1 MSWWNAKYKNDH
13 GEYEITFGSKKREKA
28 KAVEKVCQAVIDK
41 QVEFPH
47 DVVLKEDVE
56 KILEWLLL
64 YVMTDDKQVYSNG
77 TVFVPLYRV
86 KQALEDKA
94 YNGFREGC

>member
-13 GEYEITFGSKKREKA
+13 GEYEITFGSQKYEKT
-28 KAVEKVCQAVIDK
+28 KAVEKVCCAVIDK
-41 QVEFPH
+41 QVESPD
-47 DVVLKEDVE
+47 DVMLKADVE
-56 KILEWLLL
+56 KVLEWLQS
-64 YVMTDDKQVYSNG
+64 YTMTDDKQVYSNG

-86 KQALEDKA
+86 EQALKDKA